1 MASPDRPHADIRTLP
16 PNGYV
21 DGIYSILNPQVGTTR
36 AGKPYLKCL
45 LRDATGEVPARQWTF
60 DEGTISDL
68 GSTGFVWVA
77 GHTQLYNDQVQL
89 IIEQIKPAEVSEEEL
104 AALLPTTRRDIGAM
118 FEELKGILG
127 KLEHPAMRGLA
138 EAYLADPDLMAS
150 FRQAP
155 AAVTLHHAYIGGLLE
170 HTLQL
175 LGVAERLLP
184 LYPRLN
190 RDLVLM
196 GLFLHD
202 LGKTVELKWDKG
214 FEYTTDGNLI
224 GHVVRGVIWLQV
236 KAAVAGKQC
245 GHKLPPDALR
255 VLQHIVLSH
264 HGALEHGSPKP
275 PSTPEA
281 IFVAMLDNLDAKTAM
296 ALSQCR
302 PEDPPTVDL
311 AGEFTDKV
319 WALGTRLYRKDPLAE
334 S

>member
-1 MASPDRPHADIRTLP
+1 MASPDRPHVDIRTLP

-60 DEGTISDL
+60 DESTISALD
-68 GSTGFVWVA
+68 STGFVWVA

-89 IIEQIKPAEVSEEEL
+89 IIEQIKSAEVSEAEL

-175 LGVAERLLP
+175 LNVAERTLP

-255 VLQHIVLSH
+255 VLQHILLSH

-281 IFVAMLDNLDAKTAM
+281 IRHSRAERQPARRASRTSPAPSACPTRVAEAVEKPMPGIQENEST
-296 ALSQCR
+296 R
-302 PEDPPTVDL
+302 TPTV
-311 AGEFTDKV
+311 
-319 WALGTRLYRKDPLAE
+319 
-334 S
+334 